1 MRSASNEA
9 KKTIEQVF
17 TPDPGRLC
25 ASVPFVDKKDTA
37 SQIALSKG
45 TLSILPPPNRS
56 QTPDSGLA
64 EHLGLEQKTEE
75 PRCPLVTC
83 PSFITVEPLCDT
95 MNLLASLFHSYW
107 IWEPT

>member
-1 MRSASNEA
+1 MRSTSNEVN
-9 KKTIEQVF
+9 KTIEQVL
-17 TPDPGRLC
+17 TPDPGRLR
-25 ASVPFVDKKDTA
+25 ASVPFVGEKDTA

-75 PRCPLVTC
+75 PRCPLVTGP
-83 PSFITVEPLCDT
+83 PS
-95 MNLLASLFHSYW
+95 
-107 IWEPT
+107 